1 MVWVHLYRFLS
12 VGAIGFAIDAG
23 VLWFLVYVLDVG
35 AIPARV
41 VSFVITISVTFVLN
55 ARYTFGVSVRGSSKS
70 RYIAVQL
77 VGAAIN
83 FVSYTVLVLTGPL
96 AGRPLFALI
105 IGSALASTHN
115 FLMMRRFVFNQ
126 RTQPAA
132 LDDAAE
138 ENKDAT
144 DTHPAVNQP
153 TG

>member
-1 MVWVHLYRFLS
+1 MVWVHLYRFLN

-23 VLWFLVYVLDVG
+23 VLWFLVYVVDMGV
-35 AIPARV
+35 IPARV

-70 RYIAVQL
+70 RYVAVQL
-77 VGAAIN
+77 MGAAIN
-83 FVSYTVLVLTGPL
+83 FFSYTVLVLTGPL
-96 AGRPLFALI
+96 AGRPLFALV

-115 FLMMRRFVFNQ
+115 FLMMRRFVFNH
-126 RTQPAA
+126 RRAKPAA
-132 LDDAAE
+132 VTEASDE
-138 ENKDAT
+138 TK